1 MPLYTEIYRKN
12 AADQNRAADFVRAC
26 AVETD
31 INMSEEPLY
40 TEIYREKAA
49 GQNFARPSSVL
60 ASGKG
65 ESPFWRFHKSHSWDH
80 PIRNQLLEE
89 EVGMTH
95 HESKKLVLKRENFP
109 PKSCSSSSQSTFQSA
124 TSWMTIMHPTC
135 CRNSPGLM
143 LTLAL
148 ALFIYHEI
156 LILDVTSQENQRQK
170 NMQSAKKI
178 SLSSAFSTCLP
189 SEGISMREPQRGN
202 VLKWTK
208 KYGKID

>member
-1 MPLYTEIYRKN
+1 MQACAVELHLDIAQVPLYTEIYRKN

-49 GQNFARPSSVL
+49 GQNFARQSSVL

-95 HESKKLVLKRENFP
+95 HESKKVVLKR
-109 PKSCSSSSQSTFQSA
+109 
-124 TSWMTIMHPTC
+124 
-135 CRNSPGLM
+135 
-143 LTLAL
+143 
-148 ALFIYHEI
+148 
-156 LILDVTSQENQRQK
+156 
-170 NMQSAKKI
+170 
-178 SLSSAFSTCLP
+178 
-189 SEGISMREPQRGN
+189 
-202 VLKWTK
+202 
-208 KYGKID
+208 

>member
-95 HESKKLVLKRENFP
+95 HESKKVVLKREIVP

-124 TSWMTIMHPTC
+124 TSWMIIMHPTC

-156 LILDVTSQENQRQK
+156 LILDVTSQENQRCK
-170 NMQSAKKI
+170 
-178 SLSSAFSTCLP
+178 
-189 SEGISMREPQRGN
+189 
-202 VLKWTK
+202 
-208 KYGKID
+208 

>member
-1 MPLYTEIYRKN
+1 MPLHTEIYRKN

-95 HESKKLVLKRENFP
+95 HESKKVVLKREIFP

-124 TSWMTIMHPTC
+124 TSWMIIMHPTC
-135 CRNSPGLM
+135 CRNSPGLT
-143 LTLAL
+143 LTLDL
-148 ALFIYHEI
+148 VLFIYHEI
-156 LILDVTSQENQRQK
+156 LV
-170 NMQSAKKI
+170 
-178 SLSSAFSTCLP
+178 
-189 SEGISMREPQRGN
+189 SEANFMDGI
-202 VLKWTK
+202 T
-208 KYGKID
+208 

>member
-1 MPLYTEIYRKN
+1 
-12 AADQNRAADFVRAC
+12 
-26 AVETD
+26 
-31 INMSEEPLY
+31 MSEEPLY

-65 ESPFWRFHKSHSWDH
+65 ESPFWRLHKSHSWDH
-80 PIRNQLLEE
+80 PIRNQLLVE

-124 TSWMTIMHPTC
+124 TSWMIIMHPTC

-156 LILDVTSQENQRQK
+156 LILDVTSQENQRCKWCILLKKTLLVRLSPRASHQK
-170 NMQSAKKI
+170 GYPERD
-178 SLSSAFSTCLP
+178 LSEAMFWNGPKNT
-189 SEGISMREPQRGN
+189 E
-202 VLKWTK
+202 K
-208 KYGKID
+208 